1 MRGILLGLLFSNMV
15 FLAWNIL
22 TPSLAPVASPR
33 VSPPHEYETL
43 QLLAEIDAAL
53 LLPYPSGA
61 SLTQAEAVAVAVPEP
76 VVAEQVVAEQEGV
89 VAGGEGYCAEIG
101 PFRSQEDAQGYISSH
116 AERLSLQLD
125 VRDVPA
131 PPDYRVYLPPF
142 SSREL
147 AQSTLATLQA
157 QFAAN
162 NVAIDTYL
170 MPRGELANGIALGL
184 FSEQQNALNV
194 QRQMEVLGYKVVVRT
209 EPKQRQEV
217 WLVATGMRSQEEFA
231 EHWAQMRLSR
241 SYVDT
246 REKLC
251 ETIAHAQ

>member
-1 MRGILLGLLFSNMV
+1 MRGVLLGLLLSNIV
-15 FLAWNIL
+15 FMAWNVF
-22 TPSLAPVASPR
+22 TPGLVPVLPERADQVIDST
-33 VSPPHEYETL
+33 TL
-43 QLLAEIDAAL
+43 PLLSEIDEARL
-53 LLPYPSGA
+53 IPYPSREELLAGA
-61 SLTQAEAVAVAVPEP
+61 EPINSAELM
-76 VVAEQVVAEQEGV
+76 QESE
-89 VAGGEGYCAEIG
+89 AQYCAEIG
-101 PFRSQEDAQGYISSH
+101 PFRSVEDAQGFVLTNT
-116 AERLSLQLD
+116 ERMTLVVD
-125 VRDVPA
+125 EREVPA
-131 PPDYRVYLPPF
+131 APDHRVYLPPF

-162 NVAIDTYL
+162 DLAIDTYL

-184 FSEQQNALNV
+184 FSEHSNALNV

-209 EPKQRQEV
+209 EPKQELQV
-217 WLVATGMRSQEEFA
+217 WVLATGLSSAQAFS